1 MTKKT
6 DYILDELEKIFPDAK
21 CELIHSN
28 PFELVCAVSL
38 SAQTT
43 DERVNMVTGEL
54 FKRYPT
60 PNDLANADLDEVEDI
75 IKSIGLY
82 HNKALNLIAMAKK
95 LVEDFDS
102 TVPSDIDSLCTL
114 NGVGRKTANVV
125 RLVAFDIPSIP
136 VDTHVSRVSKRLGL
150 ANIDD
155 DVSIIEKKLAKKV
168 NKSRWNRMHHLF
180 IFFGRYLCKAKN
192 PECFRCPFKDICREF
207 KAKKQT
213 LNI

>member
-21 CELIHSN
+21 CELNHSN

-155 DVSIIEKKLAKKV
+155 DVSVIEKKLAKKV
-168 NKSRWNRMHHLF
+168 KKSRWNRMHHLF

-207 KAKKQT
+207 KAKNKR
-213 LNI
+213 

>member
-155 DVSIIEKKLAKKV
+155 DVSVIEKKLAKKV
-168 NKSRWNRMHHLF
+168 KKSRWNRMHHLF

-207 KAKKQT
+207 KAKNKH
-213 LNI
+213 

>member
-21 CELIHSN
+21 CELNHSN

-95 LVEDFDS
+95 LVENFDS

-150 ANIDD
+150 AKIDD

-168 NKSRWNRMHHLF
+168 KKSRWNRMHHLF

-207 KAKKQT
+207 KAKNKR
-213 LNI
+213 

>member
-21 CELIHSN
+21 CELNHSN

-60 PNDLANADLDEVEDI
+60 PNDLANADLDEVEDL

-155 DVSIIEKKLAKKV
+155 DVSVIEKKLAKKV
-168 NKSRWNRMHHLF
+168 KKSRWNRMHHLF

-207 KAKKQT
+207 KAKNKR
-213 LNI
+213 

>member
-1 MTKKT
+1 MSKKT

-60 PNDLANADLDEVEDI
+60 PNDLANADLDEVEDL

-95 LVEDFDS
+95 LVENFDS

-155 DVSIIEKKLAKKV
+155 DVSVIEKKLAKKV
-168 NKSRWNRMHHLF
+168 KKSRWNRMHHLF

-207 KAKKQT
+207 KAKNKH
-213 LNI
+213 

>member
-1 MTKKT
+1 
-6 DYILDELEKIFPDAK
+6 
-21 CELIHSN
+21 
-28 PFELVCAVSL
+28 
-38 SAQTT
+38 
-43 DERVNMVTGEL
+43 MVTGEL

-60 PNDLANADLDEVEDI
+60 PNDLANADLDEVEDL

-95 LVEDFDS
+95 LVENFDS

-155 DVSIIEKKLAKKV
+155 DVSVIEKKLAKKV
-168 NKSRWNRMHHLF
+168 KKSRWNRMHHLF

-207 KAKKQT
+207 KAKNKR
-213 LNI
+213 

>member
-54 FKRYPT
+54 FRRYPT
-60 PNDLANADLDEVEDI
+60 PNDLVNADLSDVEAI

-95 LVEDFDS
+95 LVEEFNS
-102 TVPSDIDSLCTL
+102 TVPSDIESLCTL
-114 NGVGRKTANVV
+114 SGVGRKTANVV

-136 VDTHVSRVSKRLGL
+136 VDTHVARVSKRLGL
-150 ANIDD
+150 ADIND
-155 DVSIIEKKLAKKV
+155 DVGEVEKKLAKKV
-168 NKSRWNRMHHLF
+168 KKSRWNRMHHLF

-207 KAKKQT
+207 KAKNKR
-213 LNI
+213 

>member
-60 PNDLANADLDEVEDI
+60 PNDLANADLDEIEDL

-155 DVSIIEKKLAKKV
+155 DVSVIEKKLAKKV
-168 NKSRWNRMHHLF
+168 KKSRWNRMHHLF

-207 KAKKQT
+207 KAKNKR
-213 LNI
+213 

>member
-54 FKRYPT
+54 FKSYPT
-60 PNDLANADLDEVEDI
+60 PNDLANADLDEVEDL

-95 LVEDFDS
+95 LVENFDS

-155 DVSIIEKKLAKKV
+155 DVSVIEKKLAKKV
-168 NKSRWNRMHHLF
+168 KKSRWNRMHHLF

-207 KAKKQT
+207 KAKNKH
-213 LNI
+213 

>member
-21 CELIHSN
+21 CELNHSN

-95 LVEDFDS
+95 LVENFDS

-155 DVSIIEKKLAKKV
+155 DVSVIEKKLAKKV
-168 NKSRWNRMHHLF
+168 KKSRWNRMHHLF

-207 KAKKQT
+207 KAKNKR
-213 LNI
+213 

>member
-168 NKSRWNRMHHLF
+168 KKSRWNRMHHLF

-207 KAKKQT
+207 KAKNKR
-213 LNI
+213 

>member
-21 CELIHSN
+21 CELNHSN

-95 LVEDFDS
+95 LVENFDS

-168 NKSRWNRMHHLF
+168 KKSRWNRMHHLF

-192 PECFRCPFKDICREF
+192 QECFRCPFKDICREF
-207 KAKKQT
+207 KAKNKR
-213 LNI
+213 

>member
-60 PNDLANADLDEVEDI
+60 PNDLANADLDEVEDL

-155 DVSIIEKKLAKKV
+155 DVSVIEKKLAKKV
-168 NKSRWNRMHHLF
+168 KKSRWNRMHHLF

-207 KAKKQT
+207 KAKNKR
-213 LNI
+213 

>member
-102 TVPSDIDSLCTL
+102 TVPYDIDSLCTL

-155 DVSIIEKKLAKKV
+155 DVSVIEKKLAKKV
-168 NKSRWNRMHHLF
+168 KKSRWNRMHHLF

-207 KAKKQT
+207 KAKNKR
-213 LNI
+213 

>member
-168 NKSRWNRMHHLF
+168 KKSRWNRMHHLF

-192 PECFRCPFKDICREF
+192 PECFRCPFKDLCREF
-207 KAKKQT
+207 KAKNKR
-213 LNI
+213 

>member
-54 FKRYPT
+54 FKCYPT

-155 DVSIIEKKLAKKV
+155 DVSVIEKKLAKKV
-168 NKSRWNRMHHLF
+168 KKSRWNRMHHLF

-207 KAKKQT
+207 KAKNKR
-213 LNI
+213 

>member
-60 PNDLANADLDEVEDI
+60 PNDLANADLDEVEDL

-125 RLVAFDIPSIP
+125 RLVAFNIPSIP

-155 DVSIIEKKLAKKV
+155 DVSVIEKKLAKKV
-168 NKSRWNRMHHLF
+168 KKSRWNRMHHLF

-207 KAKKQT
+207 KAKNKH
-213 LNI
+213 

>member
-6 DYILDELEKIFPDAK
+6 DYILDELEKLFPEAK

-28 PFELVCAVSL
+28 PYELICAVSL

-54 FKRYPT
+54 FKSYPT
-60 PNDLANADLDEVEDI
+60 PEDLANADLKDVEEI

-82 HNKALNLIAMAKK
+82 HNKALNLIGMAKK
-95 LVEDFDS
+95 LVEEYNS
-102 TVPSDIDSLCTL
+102 TVPSDIESLCTL
-114 NGVGRKTANVV
+114 SGVGRKTANVV

-136 VDTHVSRVSKRLGL
+136 VDTHVARVSKRLGL
-150 ANIDD
+150 ADIND
-155 DVSIIEKKLAKKV
+155 DVGEVEKKLAKKV
-168 NKSRWNRMHHLF
+168 KKSRWNRMHHLF

-192 PECFRCPFKDICREF
+192 PECFRCPFRNICREYTT
-207 KAKKQT
+207 K
-213 LNI
+213 

>member
-60 PNDLANADLDEVEDI
+60 PNDLANADLDEVEDL

-95 LVEDFDS
+95 LVENFDS

-155 DVSIIEKKLAKKV
+155 DVSVIEKKLAKKV
-168 NKSRWNRMHHLF
+168 KKSRWNRMHHLF

-207 KAKKQT
+207 KAKNKH
-213 LNI
+213 

>member
-1 MTKKT
+1 MSKKT

-60 PNDLANADLDEVEDI
+60 PNDLANADLDEVEDL

-155 DVSIIEKKLAKKV
+155 DVSVIEKKLAKKV
-168 NKSRWNRMHHLF
+168 KKSRWNRMHHLF

-207 KAKKQT
+207 KAKNKR
-213 LNI
+213 

>member
-60 PNDLANADLDEVEDI
+60 PNDLANADLDEV
-75 IKSIGLY
+75 
-82 HNKALNLIAMAKK
+82 
-95 LVEDFDS
+95 
-102 TVPSDIDSLCTL
+102 
-114 NGVGRKTANVV
+114 
-125 RLVAFDIPSIP
+125 
-136 VDTHVSRVSKRLGL
+136 
-150 ANIDD
+150 
-155 DVSIIEKKLAKKV
+155 
-168 NKSRWNRMHHLF
+168 
-180 IFFGRYLCKAKN
+180 
-192 PECFRCPFKDICREF
+192 
-207 KAKKQT
+207 
-213 LNI
+213 

>member
-21 CELIHSN
+21 CELNHSN

-168 NKSRWNRMHHLF
+168 KKSRWNRMHHLF

-207 KAKKQT
+207 KAKNKR
-213 LNI
+213 

>member
-60 PNDLANADLDEVEDI
+60 PNDLANADLDEVEDL

-95 LVEDFDS
+95 LVENFDS

-155 DVSIIEKKLAKKV
+155 DVSVIEKKLAKKV
-168 NKSRWNRMHHLF
+168 KKSRWNRMHHLF

-207 KAKKQT
+207 KAKNKR
-213 LNI
+213 

>member
-60 PNDLANADLDEVEDI
+60 PNDLANADLDEVEDL

-155 DVSIIEKKLAKKV
+155 DVSVIEKKLAKKV
-168 NKSRWNRMHHLF
+168 KKSRWNRMHHLF

-192 PECFRCPFKDICREF
+192 PECFRCPFKDFCREF
-207 KAKKQT
+207 KAKNKR
-213 LNI
+213 

>member
-95 LVEDFDS
+95 LVENFDS

-168 NKSRWNRMHHLF
+168 KKSRWNRMHHLF

-207 KAKKQT
+207 KAKNKR
-213 LNI
+213 

>member
-21 CELIHSN
+21 CELNHSN

-95 LVEDFDS
+95 LVENFDS

-168 NKSRWNRMHHLF
+168 KKSRWNRMHHLF

-207 KAKKQT
+207 KAKNKR
-213 LNI
+213 

>member
-60 PNDLANADLDEVEDI
+60 PNDLANADLDEVEDL

-168 NKSRWNRMHHLF
+168 KKSRWNRMHHLF

-207 KAKKQT
+207 KAKNKR
-213 LNI
+213 

>member
-60 PNDLANADLDEVEDI
+60 PNDLANADLDEVEDL

-125 RLVAFDIPSIP
+125 RLVAFNIPSIP

-155 DVSIIEKKLAKKV
+155 DVSVIEKKLAKKV
-168 NKSRWNRMHHLF
+168 KKSRWNRMHHLF

-207 KAKKQT
+207 KAKNKR
-213 LNI
+213 

>member
-60 PNDLANADLDEVEDI
+60 PNDLANADLDEVEDL

-95 LVEDFDS
+95 LVENFDS

-125 RLVAFDIPSIP
+125 RLVVFDIPSIP

-155 DVSIIEKKLAKKV
+155 DVSVIEKKLAKKV
-168 NKSRWNRMHHLF
+168 KKSRWNRMHHLF

-207 KAKKQT
+207 KAKNKR
-213 LNI
+213 

>member
-60 PNDLANADLDEVEDI
+60 PNDLANADLDEVEDL

-155 DVSIIEKKLAKKV
+155 DVSVIEKKLAKKV
-168 NKSRWNRMHHLF
+168 KKSRWNRMHHLF

-207 KAKKQT
+207 KAKNKH
-213 LNI
+213 

>member
-155 DVSIIEKKLAKKV
+155 DVSVIEKKLAKKV
-168 NKSRWNRMHHLF
+168 KKSRWNRMHHLF

-207 KAKKQT
+207 KAKNKR
-213 LNI
+213 

>member
-82 HNKALNLIAMAKK
+82 HNKVLNLIAMAKK
-95 LVEDFDS
+95 LVENFDS

-168 NKSRWNRMHHLF
+168 KKSRWNRMHHLF

-207 KAKKQT
+207 KAKNKR
-213 LNI
+213 